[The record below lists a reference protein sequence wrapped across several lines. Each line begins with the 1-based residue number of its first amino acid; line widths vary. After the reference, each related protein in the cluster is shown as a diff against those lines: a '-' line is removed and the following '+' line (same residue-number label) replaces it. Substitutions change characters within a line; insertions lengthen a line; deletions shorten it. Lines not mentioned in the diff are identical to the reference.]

1 MDMDRIP
8 RPGQIYKHFKD
19 RLYQIITV
27 ASHADTQ
34 ERMVVYQAL
43 YGDYKA
49 YIRPLENFLSEVD
62 HEKYPL
68 VTQKYRFEL
77 CADLGAAIGN
87 ETLDSSGKAE
97 GSEAAD
103 SYSKS
108 GEMDRTSERNST
120 NASDS
125 NTGTYTAEPEAGM
138 ESADQ
143 INAVLLQ
150 FLDADSY
157 YKKLEVVTSNRK
169 HLNDR
174 LINDMA
180 VALDCMI
187 EEGPLDQRIQGLLQC
202 LEAMCRF
209 ENKRLR

>member
-27 ASHADTQ
+27 ASHTDTQ

-87 ETLDSSGKAE
+87 ESE

-108 GEMDRTSERNST
+108 GEMGRTSERNSIS
-120 NASDS
+120 ASDS
-125 NTGTYTAEPEAGM
+125 NAGTYTAEPEAGM

-143 INAVLLQ
+143 INVVLLQ